1 MPSTAPQPPQPHP
14 SAAATSEQTSYAAGD
29 VVGGKYQLT
38 RILGEGG
45 MGQVWVARNTALD
58 IEVAL
63 KLIRREVAA
72 AEASTRLLQ
81 EARTAARLGHPSI
94 VRVFDYGT
102 AERGDP
108 YIVMELLRGESLGD
122 LLARKRRLRAID
134 AVRTLLPVASALVAS
149 HAEGIVHRD
158 LKPDNV
164 FLVED
169 GEGSVLPKVVDFGIA
184 KFKQAPE
191 AQRVTLTGAIVG
203 SPDYMSP
210 EQARGKH
217 DEIDERTDI
226 WALCVVLY
234 EAVTGNRPFPGENYN
249 AQLSAILLDDPTPIT
264 ELAAGD
270 AELWAILQRGL
281 AKDPAVRWPTMKAL
295 AAALAEWAVA
305 RDVTTDIAG
314 TTLLRYSQTKAPR
327 RPFSEGSSREADDE
341 DVTDSMRE
349 LRAQA
354 LQAQSAAADTSSSIQ
369 PRPPLGLV
377 SATPPGTALPTDES
391 IPPVRASASP
401 LGSTGAAVSAS
412 LPVQPEARRS
422 RRGLGFAAAV
432 TVLLLAGGAV
442 IASRAVDK
450 RAQDAPPAAIP
461 APPPPLPPAEAAETP
476 PASPASEPSVP
487 PASASAPATPS
498 ATSAVT
504 SVVKEGRP
512 RPASG
517 KVRPGALPRTPSAA
531 PSAASA
537 APPPPPPPNPLKNPF
552 E

>member
-1 MPSTAPQPPQPHP
+1 VQKP
-14 SAAATSEQTSYAAGD
+14 AAAPSSEATSYAAGD

-63 KLIRREVAA
+63 KLIRREIAA

-102 AERGDP
+102 SERGEP

-122 LLARKRRLRAID
+122 LLTRKRRLRAID
-134 AVRTLLPVASALVAS
+134 AVRTLLPVASALVAA

-169 GEGSVLPKVVDFGIA
+169 GEGGVLPKVVDFGIA

-217 DEIDERTDI
+217 DAIDERTDI

-234 EAVTGNRPFPGENYN
+234 ESITGNRPFPGDNYN
-249 AQLSAILLDDPTPIT
+249 AQLSSILLDDPTPIT

-270 AELWAILQRGL
+270 AELWAVLQRGL
-281 AKDPAVRWPTMKAL
+281 AKDPAVRWPTMKTL
-295 AAALAEWAVA
+295 AAALADWAVV
-305 RDVTTDIAG
+305 RGVTTDIAG

-327 RPFSEGSSREADDE
+327 RPFSEGSSRDSDDDE
-341 DVTDSMRE
+341 GVTDSVRE

-354 LQAQSAAADTSSSIQ
+354 LHAQSAAAET
-369 PRPPLGLV
+369 
-377 SATPPGTALPTDES
+377 
-391 IPPVRASASP
+391 SASVQP
-401 LGSTGAAVSAS
+401 QRPSGGAVTTAASVPPPPADTAPAAPAPSLPAPTGGAVSAAV
-412 LPVQPEARRS
+412 PARGEARRP
-422 RRGLGFAAAV
+422 RRLGLAAGIAV
-432 TVLLLAGGAV
+432 ALVAGVALMAARAPKPGDGSQAASTAV
-442 IASRAVDK
+442 A
-450 RAQDAPPAAIP
+450 APTPA
-461 APPPPLPPAEAAETP
+461 PAEATA
-476 PASPASEPSVP
+476 ASPAEPAPSEPAAAPTAADAEQTASATSP
-487 PASASAPATPS
+487 APASAA
-498 ATSAVT
+498 
-504 SVVKEGRP
+504 KGGRP
-512 RPASG
+512 RPAAG
-517 KVRPGALPRTPSAA
+517 KGRPGAAPPRTPSAA
-531 PSAASA
+531 PSAAPVA
-537 APPPPPPPNPLKNPF
+537 APPPTNPLKNPF